1 MRKNI
6 AEGPYRHVHE
16 AICGERILFPVEVC
30 RPGGAVSVGRGFR
43 TERAP
48 LVPCVHVSPVSQLV
62 VGHIVSGA
70 AATDGAPAG
79 RGEGPPPG
87 TAGTPQ
93 PSAAHPHPHLQ
104 PTPDRTFP
112 SSHRPSAGRPPPSAN
127 TAHAPCQ
134 WCYRWLRTPDSY
146 SLSDQHCVAHQ
157 NRYPGFRKCC

>member
-1 MRKNI
+1 M
-6 AEGPYRHVHE
+6 HE

-93 PSAAHPHPHLQ
+93 PAAAHPHLQ
-104 PTPDRTFP
+104 PTPGRTFP
-112 SSHRPSAGRPPPSAN
+112 SSHRPSAGPQPTRHTLRASGVIAGFALPIHIHCQISTASHTRIVIQASENAVSACPREN
-127 TAHAPCQ
+127 TA
-134 WCYRWLRTPDSY
+134 L
-146 SLSDQHCVAHQ
+146 L
-157 NRYPGFRKCC
+157 PGQAWY